1 MSEQQLIEN
10 PVLVD
15 YKRVARH
22 FYLAIPL
29 YIFVPVGYALGFRYA
44 GIPVRWASFGI
55 GTAGWMIALML
66 RGPIALLLKKT
77 SKERA
82 ATIIG
87 AASGPLEEGVRL
99 AVLLFAGLSFQS
111 AASIGQ
117 GWAAIEVLFTVV
129 NGVVLAIMLVRT
141 DEKSMQV
148 KEVLENSG
156 NLNQSP
162 LLGVSERIF
171 ASAFHIGSTL
181 LIAHNLWMAVV
192 LIPAHSVF
200 NLVTVRL
207 VKKSAIGAEIFVAA
221 CGLTTFLAGIALF

>member
-10 PVLVD
+10 PALVD

-29 YIFVPVGYALGFRYA
+29 YILVPVGYALGFRYA
-44 GIPVRWASFGI
+44 GIPVHWASFGF

-66 RGPIALLLKKT
+66 RAPIALLLKKT

-117 GWAAIEVLFTVV
+117 GWAAVEVLFTVV

-181 LIAHNLWMAVV
+181 LIAHNLWMVAV

-200 NLVTVRL
+200 NLLTVRL
-207 VKKSAIGAEIFVAA
+207 VKKSAIGAEVFVAA
-221 CGLTTFLAGIALF
+221 CGLTAFLAGIALF